1 MKNNKKEGRDIY
13 VIASVLAFISII
25 LVMFIVEVTST
36 EIILLCVSIINLPL
50 SLIIQ
55 KDKKVDD

>member
-1 MKNNKKEGRDIY
+1 MKNNKEEGRDIY